1 MPLILYYFS
10 HYDYYCCSSETIQ
23 FTLLCYFSCLL
34 LQFADLV
41 ERDPGIVSLFKY
53 RSLTIFAPTNQA
65 FQRYPDLKANVLYHI
80 REYLY
85 EFA

>member
-1 MPLILYYFS
+1 MPLILYYS
-10 HYDYYCCSSETIQ
+10 HYDYYCCSSEARQ

-34 LQFADLV
+34 SQFADLV
-41 ERDPGIVSLFKY
+41 ERDAGIVSLFMY

-80 REYLY
+80 REYC
-85 EFA
+85 FIVG